1 MGGEAVRVVCWDKT
15 PPQPL
20 PTRGRGYGAALLRSD
35 FTAIANIRDVNEDG
49 ATREP
54 SPLWGGLGG
63 AFSFSSTSLQE
74 DLP

>member
-1 MGGEAVRVVCWDKT
+1 MGGQAVRVVCWVKT

-35 FTAIANIRDVNEDG
+35 FTAIASIPSGNEGG

-63 AFSFSSTSLQE
+63 VLAPSLE
-74 DLP
+74 SRWRNLP